1 MKIVSW
7 NVNGLR
13 ARIGDGTL
21 AKVLSLD
28 ADIYCFQELKL
39 SNLEIF
45 SSDIFEGYHASTNL
59 ADKKGYSGVC
69 ILSKDAPQYINDKSG
84 YKRADDEGRY
94 IEVKLTDELSIVSLY
109 MPHGKRDKSDLT
121 YKLSFGDYLL
131 GCLKNSVETI
141 ICTDFNI
148 AHKDIDL
155 ARPTQNKNN
164 VMFTSEERKMID
176 NFLTLGYIDAFRKD
190 NKELEGFYTWWPFSF
205 DAYDRNLGWRIDYF
219 FVPERISKKLK
230 NVKILKEIRGSDHAP
245 IIMELL

>member
-13 ARIGDGTL
+13 ARVNDGTL
-21 AKVLSLD
+21 EKVLSLA

-39 SNLEIF
+39 SDLEIF
-45 SSDIFEGYHASTNL
+45 SSKIFRGYHASTNL

-69 ILSKDAPQYINDKSG
+69 ILSKKEPQYIINQSG

-94 IEVKLTDELSIVSLY
+94 IGVKLTDDISVISLY
-109 MPHGKRDKSDLT
+109 MPHGKRDKSDLA
-121 YKLSFGDYLL
+121 YKLSFANYLL
-131 GCLKNSVETI
+131 ERLKNSPKTVV
-141 ICTDFNI
+141 CTDFNI
-148 AHKDIDL
+148 AHADIDL

-164 VMFTSEERKMID
+164 VMFTSEERKVVD
-176 NFLTLGYIDAFRKD
+176 NFLALGYLDAFRCS
-190 NKELEGFYTWWPFSF
+190 NIELDGAYTWWPFSF

-219 FVPERISKKLK
+219 FIPESLSNKLK
-230 NVKILKEIRGSDHAP
+230 SVEILNEIRGSDHAP

>member
-13 ARIGDGTL
+13 ARVSDGTL
-21 AKVLSLD
+21 QKVLSLD

-39 SNLEIF
+39 SDLEIF
-45 SSDIFEGYHASTNL
+45 SSNIFKGYYASTNL

-69 ILSKDAPQYINDKSG
+69 ILSKNVPQYISDKSG

-94 IEVKLTDELSIVSLY
+94 IEVKLTDEVSVVSLY
-109 MPHGKRDKSDLT
+109 MPHGKRDKSDLA
-121 YKLSFGDYLL
+121 YKLSFADYLL
-131 GCLKNSVETI
+131 GRLKSSAETI

-148 AHKDIDL
+148 AHTDIDL

-164 VMFTSEERKMID
+164 VMFTSEERKVID
-176 NFLTLGYIDAFRKD
+176 NFLTLGYIDAFRSV

-205 DAYDRNLGWRIDYF
+205 DAYDRNLGWRIDYSF
-219 FVPERISKKLK
+219 IPERLSNKLRK
-230 NVKILKEIRGSDHAP
+230 VEILKEIRGSDHAP
-245 IIMELL
+245 MIMELL